1 VSTDSGAPNPSG
13 PDGGQGP
20 APKKPSGGFFGEKHV
35 RIWTV
40 IAGMAA
46 VAAIPIG
53 LAQLRSDSSPPQS
66 TASPSAEPS
75 SAPSDG
81 PLRLVSLAV
90 QKASKV
96 DADFSGGGATEP
108 KGKINAVAVDITVK
122 NVGTVPTVIL
132 AADFD
137 VWYAERL
144 KDCPQSGGGIT
155 VSGHYKVKLPEK
167 PPARPF
173 AVTREMRFEVK
184 PGDTERFTFSV
195 GPERNELFASWVG
208 WLYGMDISLR
218 HDESP
223 NPLKLGRV
231 ALLSEPGKGKGNY
244 KYSADYDCMAHNGRL
259 VTKLANVP
267 GVVHSEEVDWLA
279 ERYRALLA
287 PDPARA
293 REVCA
298 DKRADASTLG
308 IKKVCLR
315 YTRRSLDAKVTLT
328 QPPVDGQTRV
338 VLRIRP
344 KGTEDVYTVV
354 STLTSDPW
362 RPNYFDS
369 DADSPGGDTEIESN
383 RATVSVTPPIDFNHT
398 DLEVSIELQ
407 DASDPANPSALDVI
421 PKTDAI
427 LVVRGNP

>member
-1 VSTDSGAPNPSG
+1 MSGGFHGMSTGSGAP
-13 PDGGQGP
+13 GQGP
-20 APKKPSGGFFGEKHV
+20 APTSTGGFFGEKPV

-46 VAAIPIG
+46 VVAIPIG
-53 LAQLRSDSSPPQS
+53 IAQLWTSDSPPPQPA
-66 TASPSAEPS
+66 ASRSAKPSPT
-75 SAPSDG
+75 PSDG

-90 QKASKV
+90 QKPSKV
-96 DADFSGGGATEP
+96 DADFSGGGAAEP
-108 KGKINAVAVDITVK
+108 KGKIDAVAVDITVK

-144 KDCPQSGGGIT
+144 KNCPQSGGGVT
-155 VSGHYKVKLPEK
+155 VSGHYRLKLPEK
-167 PPARPF
+167 PPPRPF
-173 AVTREMRFEVK
+173 ARSVQMRFEVK
-184 PGDTERFTFSV
+184 PGDTERFAVSI
-195 GPERNELFASWVG
+195 GPERNEEYSSWVG
-208 WLYGMDISLR
+208 WLYGMDVSLR
-218 HDESP
+218 YDESP

-231 ALLSEPGKGKGNY
+231 ALVSEPGKGKGNY
-244 KYSADYDCMAHNGRL
+244 ENSFEYDCMAHNGRL
-259 VTKLANVP
+259 VTNLAKVP

-279 ERYRALLA
+279 ERYGELLA
-287 PDPARA
+287 PDAAPA

-298 DKRADASTLG
+298 SKRADASTLAVR
-308 IKKVCLR
+308 KVCLR

-338 VLRIRP
+338 VLHIRP
-344 KGTEDVYTVV
+344 KGTEDVYRVV
-354 STLTSDPW
+354 STLSSSPW

-369 DADSPGGDTEIESN
+369 DADNPGGDTEFESTK
-383 RATVSVTPPIDFNHT
+383 ATVSTTPPVNFHHT
-398 DLEVSIELQ
+398 ELEISVELQ
-407 DASDPANPSALDVI
+407 DASDPANPRTLDVI